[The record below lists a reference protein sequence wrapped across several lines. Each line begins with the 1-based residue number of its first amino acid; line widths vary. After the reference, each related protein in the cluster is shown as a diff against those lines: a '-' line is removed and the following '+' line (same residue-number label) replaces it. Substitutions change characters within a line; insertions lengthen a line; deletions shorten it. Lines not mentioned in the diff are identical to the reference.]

1 MHVVGWIILRD
12 LSPLYK
18 PLFYIILRKPLVI
31 FCSPATSFLVIKSIA
46 NLGLGGT
53 DEDLVL
59 VFTKIIPSF
68 IIEAIDETNHA
79 PIIEQLF
86 KNLQHKVLGQS
97 SFSAL
102 LRYKENLKNSGKRNF
117 DFYTRTVPDKQRKFF
132 GLMCKNVKKSSN
144 AYLVGN
150 SDDFSYGI
158 VENTILKKLSDK
170 GNSNKRGEASDHL
183 RYHIENT
190 KNIQDLGKMC
200 SFN

>member
-1 MHVVGWIILRD
+1 
-12 LSPLYK
+12 
-18 PLFYIILRKPLVI
+18 
-31 FCSPATSFLVIKSIA
+31 
-46 NLGLGGT
+46 
-53 DEDLVL
+53 
-59 VFTKIIPSF
+59 
-68 IIEAIDETNHA
+68 
-79 PIIEQLF
+79 
-86 KNLQHKVLGQS
+86 
-97 SFSAL
+97 
-102 LRYKENLKNSGKRNF
+102 
-117 DFYTRTVPDKQRKFF
+117 
-132 GLMCKNVKKSSN
+132 MCKNVKKSSN